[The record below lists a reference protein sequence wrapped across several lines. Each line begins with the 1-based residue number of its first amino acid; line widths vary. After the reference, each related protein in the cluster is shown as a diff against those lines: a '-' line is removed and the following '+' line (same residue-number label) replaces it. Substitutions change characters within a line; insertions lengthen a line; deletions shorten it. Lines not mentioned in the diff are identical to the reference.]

1 MHQQDALFR
10 LAHVQAHLAL
20 ETISHFRLIPH
31 WKRPPCP
38 GSSRIGQ
45 FSRSSRC
52 DLPRP
57 RATLLTPSRTRSS
70 PRGLNRTSRTRW
82 APSSLTLPSQST
94 SPVSVP
100 CPPRLIF
107 SRAPAAHRLP
117 TTCPARSE
125 ERRVGKECRSRWSP
139 YH

>member
-1 MHQQDALFR
+1 MCIVIHQQVALFR

-57 RATLLTPSRTRSS
+57 RATLLPPLRA
-70 PRGLNRTSRTRW
+70 GAGARTRW
-82 APSSLTLPSQST
+82 APSSLTLTSQST

-117 TTCPARSE
+117 TTCPAL
-125 ERRVGKECRSRWSP
+125 CP
-139 YH
+139 